1 MPPYLRS
8 VLVLLPFLLLAGCA
22 TLPGGLEPPRVTIS
36 AMEMREATMF
46 EQVYAIEL
54 RVQNP
59 NNQDLPI
66 QGLSFELEI
75 NDASFAS
82 GGSADAVVIP
92 RLGSGIVRVEAIS
105 GLGGIL
111 QQLMKLQQGPPKS
124 VTYRISGVAYIGPE
138 GSRLPFED
146 SGEFALPAPGRR

>member
-1 MPPYLRS
+1 MPLSRS
-8 VLVLLPFLLLAGCA
+8 LLLLLTAVLLAGCA
-22 TLPGGLEPPRVTIS
+22 TLPGGLEPPRVTVS

-46 EQVYAIEL
+46 EQVYAIQL

-75 NDASFAS
+75 NDAAFAS

-92 RLGSGIVRVEAIS
+92 RLGSGIVQVEAIS

-124 VTYRISGVAYIGPE
+124 VRYRISGVAYVGPE
-138 GSRLPFED
+138 GWRLPFED
-146 SGEFALPAPGRR
+146 GGEFALPGRPAR